1 MPLHPKAKEFA
12 KSGLF
17 AGLSSFEELEK
28 RIAAIPENKGKG
40 DAFEVF
46 AEAYLATQ
54 RKHDAH
60 QVWPLNATPLDLLG
74 KLGLGGMDYGVDGVL
89 QTLLGDLSAYQ
100 VKFRTG
106 REPMTWRELSTFMG
120 LADSPHIRSRI
131 LITNC
136 DELPTVIN
144 DRQGFFCI
152 RGSDLDRMEVSDFQ
166 AIEAWLAEAAIQAP
180 KKKPLPHQ
188 EEALAAI
195 VPTLQKESRATAI
208 MACGTGKTL
217 VTLWTAEQL
226 SARKILVLLPSLALL
241 RQTLHEWLKETSMD
255 NLAYLC
261 VCSDPTVKGDAD
273 EISTPQSDL
282 DFEVSTNSEVVRRFL
297 DAPFDGTKIVFS
309 TYQSAS
315 VVGEAMKPEES
326 FDLGIFDEAHKTAGR
341 EGRNYGYALDDSKIR
356 IEKRLFVTATPRH
369 YNPSKQ
375 TKEGEAT
382 IAFSMDDPKVYGPQ
396 CFTLTF
402 SKAANL
408 GIICGY
414 KVIISVITSD
424 QVNNEL
430 LSKGLV
436 HVQGDEV
443 LAQQVANQIALR
455 DAVAQYGVSK
465 IFTFHSTVKA
475 AASFVA
481 HGSEGVGSHLP
492 EFDALYVSGAMPTA
506 HREKLMQEFRRIDRG
521 VMSNARCLTEG
532 VDVPAVDM
540 VAFLSPKKSKVDIVQ
555 AIGRAMRRS
564 GSKDVG
570 YILIPLYLEQ
580 KAGESLEEAVARA
593 NFEEVWDILQS
604 LKEQDEVLADLIREM
619 AEAKGRGKGENKNPL
634 GDRIDYVGPVLSLES
649 LRESIT
655 AHSLERLESSWDVN
669 FGKLQTF
676 KQEHGH
682 CRVSQL
688 SKTDGLLGRWV
699 STQRV
704 LHLKG
709 ILLAERVTK
718 LESLGFE
725 WDPIANDWEK
735 LFNALRV
742 HKQQHRDCDVSL
754 KQNQSLRNWI
764 AKQRA
769 HYSKGTLS
777 KEKVL
782 RLESLGIEWDKLE
795 SNFEESFRDLM
806 AFKTTYGH
814 CRVPVKSE
822 DYLDLGYFVLS
833 KRRQYLLGKLS
844 PDRIARLESIGFEWA
859 PNASDWEKMFEDL
872 KTYKHN
878 HGDCRVPISYSFNK
892 PLANWVS
899 KQRKSYS
906 EGKLSPDYITR
917 LEELGFEWD
926 LIAALWEDQFNEL
939 VKFRQEHGH
948 CRVPKRSLTYSKLG
962 GWIINQR
969 QKYLKGYL
977 QPTYISRLDAL
988 GIEWK
993 PFSDEWE
1000 RRFHDLEIYKK
1011 EYGNCNVPTTFR
1023 QRKLAQW
1030 VSRQRKN
1037 YASGEI
1043 TPEHK
1048 TRLEQL
1054 GFNWRPYSEKWD
1066 TKILALKSYK
1076 QKHGH
1081 CLVINRHHELGPWVN
1096 WLRQQFSKGK
1106 LSKEQISNLE
1116 DLGFEW
1122 DPLSAKWEIM
1132 FNRLIQY
1139 KKEYGNCRVVRE
1151 LEEYKDLGVWVA
1163 MHRQAYK
1170 KNKIPRERISRLE
1183 EIGFEWDIYQS
1194 DWEDYFSQLV
1204 EYQTKYGHCRVPS
1217 GWKDN
1222 KSLASWVLTQRE
1234 YFSNGEMLS
1243 ERINRLEKMGFEWY
1257 PRDSDWKRF
1266 YEELKI
1272 YMSTHGHCR
1281 VPDTYS
1287 PNPSLGKW
1295 VANQRTRRKKGRMS
1309 SEQIALLDE
1318 IGFFWGR

>member
-1 MPLHPKAKEFA
+1 MPLHPKAREFA

-60 QVWPLNATPLDLLG
+60 QVWPLNATPLDVLG

-136 DELPTVIN
+136 DELPPVIN

-152 RGSDLDRMEVSDFQ
+152 RGSDLDRMETSDFQ

-226 SARKILVLLPSLALL
+226 GARKILVLLPSLALL
-241 RQTLHEWLKETSMD
+241 RQTLHEWLKETSLD
-255 NLAYLC
+255 PLAYLC

-341 EGRNYGYALDDSKIR
+341 EGRNYGYALDDSNIR
-356 IEKRLFVTATPRH
+356 IGKRFFVTATPRH

-382 IAFSMDDPKVYGPQ
+382 IAFSMDDPKVYGEQ
-396 CFTLTF
+396 CFTLSF

-430 LSKGLV
+430 LSRGLV

-443 LAQQVANQIALR
+443 LARQVANQIALR
-455 DAVAQYGVSK
+455 DAVTQYGVSK

-481 HGSEGVGSHLP
+481 HGSEGVGTHLP
-492 EFDALYVSGAMPTA
+492 EFDALHVSGAMPTA

-555 AIGRAMRRS
+555 AIGRAMRKS
-564 GSKDVG
+564 PGKEIG
-570 YILIPLYLEQ
+570 YVLVPLYLEQ
-580 KAGESLEEAVARA
+580 REGETLEEAVART

-619 AEAKGRGKGENKNPL
+619 SETKGRGKGEKENPL
-634 GDRIDYVGPVLSLES
+634 GDRIDFVGPILSLQS

-655 AHSLERLESSWDVN
+655 ARTLERLESSWDIRY
-669 FGKLQTF
+669 G
-676 KQEHGH
+676 E
-682 CRVSQL
+682 
-688 SKTDGLLGRWV
+688 LLTYKAEYGDCNVPQKSSDHQILGTWV
-699 STQRV
+699 SNQR
-704 LHLKG
+704 
-709 ILLAERVTK
+709 K
-718 LESLGFE
+718 LY
-725 WDPIANDWEK
+725 
-735 LFNALRV
+735 AL
-742 HKQQHRDCDVSL
+742 
-754 KQNQSLRNWI
+754 
-764 AKQRA
+764 
-769 HYSKGTLS
+769 
-777 KEKVL
+777 
-782 RLESLGIEWDKLE
+782 DKLE
-795 SNFEESFRDLM
+795 RLKIS
-806 AFKTTYGH
+806 
-814 CRVPVKSE
+814 
-822 DYLDLGYFVLS
+822 
-833 KRRQYLLGKLS
+833 
-844 PDRIARLESIGFEWA
+844 RLESIGF
-859 PNASDWEKMFEDL
+859 DWNSLIEKWKRMFKE
-872 KTYKHN
+872 
-878 HGDCRVPISYSFNK
+878 
-892 PLANWVS
+892 
-899 KQRKSYS
+899 
-906 EGKLSPDYITR
+906 
-917 LEELGFEWD
+917 
-926 LIAALWEDQFNEL
+926 
-939 VKFRQEHGH
+939 
-948 CRVPKRSLTYSKLG
+948 
-962 GWIINQR
+962 
-969 QKYLKGYL
+969 
-977 QPTYISRLDAL
+977 
-988 GIEWK
+988 
-993 PFSDEWE
+993 
-1000 RRFHDLEIYKK
+1000 LEIYKK
-1011 EYGNCNVPTTFR
+1011 EKGDCRIPAKFSQYPELGRWVATQR
-1023 QRKLAQW
+1023 SDYAKRKLSADRIAQL
-1030 VSRQRKN
+1030 QTLDF
-1037 YASGEI
+1037 I
-1043 TPEHK
+1043 
-1048 TRLEQL
+1048 
-1054 GFNWRPYSEKWD
+1054 
-1066 TKILALKSYK
+1066 
-1076 QKHGH
+1076 
-1081 CLVINRHHELGPWVN
+1081 
-1096 WLRQQFSKGK
+1096 
-1106 LSKEQISNLE
+1106 
-1116 DLGFEW
+1116 W
-1122 DPLSAKWEIM
+1122 DPLEVDWEIS
-1132 FNRLIQY
+1132 FEKLKQY
-1139 KKEYGNCRVVRE
+1139 KLLYGNCRVPFS
-1151 LEEYKDLGVWVA
+1151 YKDNNLGKWVSIQRRA
-1163 MHRQAYK
+1163 LKSGRLTNQRKRM
-1170 KNKIPRERISRLE
+1170 LE
-1183 EIGFEWDIYQS
+1183 EIGFEFSPFLD
-1194 DWEDYFSQLV
+1194 DWEEWIRQLILYK
-1204 EYQTKYGHCRVPS
+1204 EEHGDCRVATT
-1217 GWKDN
+1217 
-1222 KSLASWVLTQRE
+1222 SL
-1234 YFSNGEMLS
+1234 
-1243 ERINRLEKMGFEWY
+1243 
-1257 PRDSDWKRF
+1257 
-1266 YEELKI
+1266 
-1272 YMSTHGHCR
+1272 THGR
-1281 VPDTYS
+1281 
-1287 PNPSLGKW
+1287 LGRW
-1295 VANQRTRRKKGRMS
+1295 VANQRINYSKGKLPSEKIIQLEQLGFEWNPISSDWEEFYESIKRYKEENGHCCLNHRSKSHKQLGIWAQAQRSRYATKKLSLERIS
-1309 SEQIALLDE
+1309 KLESINFEH
-1318 IGFFWGR
+1318 